1 MRAEKLFETLND
13 INENDIVEAS
23 TYKKRK
29 PSPIR
34 LLIPLACAAAV
45 FAIVLCLPLFKD
57 RGSGSTSGVLC
68 VMAACPDPVAE
79 NMNAAEFM
87 MGDAHWEWWS
97 AYREGIKD
105 NYELNNRLKTYYSS
119 VMGKLLAYDE
129 NTVCSPLNTYLA
141 FSMLAEVSDGNT
153 RQQILD
159 MLGVA
164 DIETLRKNV
173 SDLYMG
179 NYVDT
184 PVLKSIPANSIW
196 LNNETAY
203 NDETLNLLANQYYAS
218 SFRGAPGSEEL
229 NEALRGWMDKGT
241 GGLLSEY
248 TKEMATSPDL
258 IMELVS
264 TIYYKAMWQ
273 TAFQADSTDKAVF
286 HGTNGDTDVDM
297 MHMTTSMSVY
307 KNESFTALG
316 LGLSDSG
323 GMFFFLPNESKE
335 LDDLLS
341 DDAIFDAISYENV
354 EDNWTYSLV
363 NLSIPRFSVS
373 CKSDVIDMLKELG
386 VTDAMN
392 ATLADFSP
400 LTDQSGI
407 FLNKAEHAAMVEI
420 DEEGVTGAAYTDM
433 ELCGAGLPEDEI
445 DFTADRPFM
454 FIITGGDGSILFAGT
469 IKNID

>member
-13 INENDIVEAS
+13 INDNEIDAAAA
-23 TYKKRK
+23 YRKKK
-29 PSPIR
+29 FSPIR
-34 LLIPLACAAAV
+34 ILLPVACAAAG
-45 FAIVLCLPLFKD
+45 FAVILCLPLFKN
-57 RGSGSTSGVLC
+57 RGSGSTAGVLR

-79 NMNAAEFM
+79 NMSAAEFM
-87 MGDAHWEWWS
+87 MGDEHWDWWS

-105 NYELNNRLKTYYSS
+105 NYELNNSLKTYYSS
-119 VMGKLLAYDE
+119 VMEKLLTSDE

-141 FSMLAEVSDGNT
+141 FSMLVEVSDGNT
-153 RQQILD
+153 RQQLLD
-159 MLGVA
+159 MLGA
-164 DIETLRKNV
+164 TDIETLRKNV

-184 PVLKSIPANSIW
+184 PVLKSLPANSIW
-196 LNNETAY
+196 LNNDQDY
-203 NDETLNLLANQYYAS
+203 NEDTLNTLAQQYFVS
-218 SFRGAPGSEEL
+218 SFRGEPGSEEL
-229 NEALRGWMDKGT
+229 NEALREWTDKGT

-248 TKEMATSPDL
+248 TKEMTTSPDL

-264 TIYYKAMWQ
+264 TMYYKAMWQ
-273 TAFQADSTDKAVF
+273 EAFQADNTDKAVF

-297 MHMTTSMSVY
+297 MHMTTSMSVF
-307 KNESFTALG
+307 KNANFTALG

-323 GMFFFLPNESKE
+323 GMFFFLPNENGNVN
-335 LDDLLS
+335 DLLS
-341 DDAIFDAISYENV
+341 DDSIFDALSYENIG
-354 EDNWTYSLV
+354 DNWTYSIV
-363 NLSIPRFSVS
+363 NLSIPRFSIS
-373 CKSDVIDMLKELG
+373 CKSDIIDMLKELG

-400 LTDQSGI
+400 LTDESGI

-433 ELCGAGLPEDEI
+433 ELCGASLPEDEI
-445 DFTADRPFM
+445 DFTADHPFM